1 MTTLLSVVVLVGLVG
16 GIAVAVQAS
25 LAGVI
30 TQHLGILEN
39 ALVVFGGGFLV
50 ALVLILFNQ
59 GEKIKSLGSLPW
71 YAFLAGPLGVVIITS
86 IGYATPRI
94 GLGGTL
100 TLIVASQLIIGVVFD
115 HFGWLTAIRPM
126 DFPRLLGILFLF
138 VGTWI
143 VLR

>member
-1 MTTLLSVVVLVGLVG
+1 MTTFLSYVVLVGLVG

-25 LAGVI
+25 LAGII
-30 TQHLGILEN
+30 TQHLGVLEN

-50 ALVLILFNQ
+50 ALALTLMNQ
-59 GEKIKSLGSLPW
+59 GGKLKSLGSLPW
-71 YAFLAGPLGVVIITS
+71 YAFLAGPLGIVIITS
-86 IGYATPRI
+86 IGYTTPRI
-94 GLGGTL
+94 GLAGTL
-100 TLIVASQLIIGVVFD
+100 TLIIVGQLIIGVIFD
-115 HFGWLTAIRPM
+115 HFGWLTAIRPF